1 MPASNLKRITNFLK
15 SFFRKTTFLTRQMLV
30 LSKSLDAG
38 DVAYFNYYYP
48 KGGSKTHI
56 TLITKTKRA
65 PDSIYV
71 SSRNNMLI
79 TAFSLDSVSADTASY
94 VINHLYSKGVLSR
107 EDEMEKARYFNNNY
121 RSLMSLFGSRAF
133 RTYNAGRMS
142 NVRKI
147 G

>member
-1 MPASNLKRITNFLK
+1 MPAKNLKRITNFLK
-15 SFFRKTTFLTRQMLV
+15 SFFRKTRVLTREILV

-38 DVAYFNYYYP
+38 DVAYFNYHY
-48 KGGSKTHI
+48 KQGGSKNHI

-71 SSRNNMLI
+71 SPRNNMLI
-79 TAFSLDSVSADTASY
+79 TAFSLDSVSSDTASY
-94 VINHLYSKGVLSR
+94 VINHLYNKGVLTR
-107 EDEMEKARYFNNNY
+107 EAEMEKAQYFNNNY
-121 RSLMSLFGSRAF
+121 RSLVSLFGSRAF

-147 G
+147 R